1 MGIKFNPIGF
11 SGLDFV
17 GGSSAPVVGPAE
29 RYAAPISIASWNLN
43 GSEYELSITA
53 GTHGKGINPSIS
65 VYEQVGLNFE
75 LVNVSIT
82 VDSLGNITLRVSA
95 TPDNRFDGAVLI
107 I

>member
-17 GGSSAPVVGPAE
+17 GGGGTSPTGPAE
-29 RYAAPISIASWNLN
+29 RYAAPFSIAAWNLN
-43 GSEYELSITA
+43 GTEYELSITA

-82 VDSLGNITLRVSA
+82 VDALGNITLRVSA
-95 TPDNRFDGAVLI
+95 TPDNRFEGAVLI